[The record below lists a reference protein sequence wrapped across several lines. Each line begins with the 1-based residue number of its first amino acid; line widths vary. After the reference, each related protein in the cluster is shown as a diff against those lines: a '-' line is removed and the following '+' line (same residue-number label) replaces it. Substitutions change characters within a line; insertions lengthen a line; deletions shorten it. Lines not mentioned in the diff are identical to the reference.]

1 MHPNETLVRTGYDAF
16 VRGDLDAVRGFLH
29 PDVLWHVAGT
39 GPLAGVYKG
48 HGEILQFFARV
59 AELTEGTIS
68 IEAGDILAS
77 DDQVVVL
84 THLRA
89 RRGDHVLDDRGV
101 ALFKISDG
109 VATEVHMFAEDQSAL
124 DAFFA

>member
-1 MHPNETLVRTGYDAF
+1 VHPNEDLVRSGYEAF

-29 PDVLWHVAGT
+29 PDVLWHVAGS

-48 HGEILQFFARV
+48 HGELLEFFGRIA
-59 AELTEGTIS
+59 AITEGTIT

-89 RRGDHVLDDRGV
+89 RRGDQVLDDRGV
-101 ALFKISDG
+101 AVFKISDG
-109 VATEVHMFAEDQSAL
+109 VATEVHMFAEDQRSL

>member
-16 VRGDLDAVRGFLH
+16 VRGDIDAVRRFLH
-29 PDVLWHVAGT
+29 PDVIWHVAGT

-48 HGEILQFFARV
+48 HGELLEFLARV
-59 AELTEGTIS
+59 ARLTEGTIT

-89 RRGDHVLDDRGV
+89 RRGEQVLDDRGV
-101 ALFKISDG
+101 AVFKISDG
-109 VATEVHMFAEDQSAL
+109 VATEVHMFAEDQMAL
-124 DAFFA
+124 DAFFR